1 MPNKKRTIMSEPT
14 LHHERRRR
22 DERRRADNGPP
33 TGMHERRINI
43 ERRLFNLG
51 VDCGKAWLS
60 QPARDGARSATP
72 LAPEVSA
79 SRASPTEQH

>member
-1 MPNKKRTIMSEPT
+1 MSDSN
-14 LHHERRRR
+14 LNGERRER
-22 DERRRADNGPP
+22 EQRRRADVALPVGFVD
-33 TGMHERRINI
+33 RRVNI

-60 QPARDGARSATP
+60 RPARDGARNATP
-72 LAPEVSA
+72 LAPDVSA

>member
-1 MPNKKRTIMSEPT
+1 MSESN
-14 LHHERRRR
+14 LNSERRER
-22 DERRRADNGPP
+22 EQRRRADVAMPAGFID
-33 TGMHERRINI
+33 RRINI

-60 QPARDGARSATP
+60 RPARHGARNATP